1 LSAGDSNFTASLKLD
16 FMQNVMDHPITDSA
30 VFTPAVLLDHWQS
43 QRRLTRKVIMAFPE
57 DSLLR
62 YSIGG
67 MRPFAEMVAELVGMA
82 HHGMN
87 GIVSG
92 KWQSVGGEDHHGV
105 PENAMNKDDLLTIW
119 DELTDHINDLWPQIS
134 LERFKEV
141 DKAFGMY
148 EGENYSTL
156 FYFVD
161 NEIHHRAQGYVYLR
175 SLGIEPPAFW
185 DTV

>member
-1 LSAGDSNFTASLKLD
+1 
-16 FMQNVMDHPITDSA
+16 MQNVMDHQTTATA
-30 VFTPAVLLDHWQS
+30 VFTPSVLLDHWQG

-57 DSLLR
+57 DALLN

-67 MRPFAEMVAELVGMA
+67 MRPFSEMVAELIGLA

-92 KWQSVGGEDHHGV
+92 KWQSLEGQSHHGV
-105 PENAMNKDDLLTIW
+105 PEKAMNKKDLLTMW
-119 DELTDHINDLWPQIS
+119 DELTEHIDELWPQIS
-134 LERFKEV
+134 NERFNEV

-161 NEIHHRAQGYVYLR
+161 NEIHHRAQGYVFLR
-175 SLGIEPPAFW
+175 SLGIEPPPFW